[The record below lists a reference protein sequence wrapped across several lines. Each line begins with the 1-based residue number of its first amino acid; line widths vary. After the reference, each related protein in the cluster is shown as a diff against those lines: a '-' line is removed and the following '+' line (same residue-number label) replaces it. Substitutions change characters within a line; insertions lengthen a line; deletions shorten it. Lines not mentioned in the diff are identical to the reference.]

1 MKTTQKQLQQ
11 SEQQQEESRSLYSLT
26 GDYAVLQAK
35 LLDFAANDDLLEDEE
50 RDEVFAALDAIDERV
65 EAKVSNIVKLMKFLE
80 QRAACVDGEQQ
91 WVAEEAERL
100 KNRVKRFGRK
110 VEGLRDYLVLNF
122 DRLGIKKLETD
133 IATVSVGEPAERVEV
148 DETRVF
154 EWPDEIFRAC
164 CEEVVKVNRS
174 SLKQMYGDKMAGLPG
189 VVVVPGKRRVS
200 IR

>member
-11 SEQQQEESRSLYSLT
+11 NDQQQEEGKSLYSLT
-26 GDYAVLQAK
+26 GEYALLQAR
-35 LLDFAANDDLLEDEE
+35 LLDFAASDDLLEDEE

-80 QRAACVDGEQQ
+80 QRAACVDGERE

-100 KNRVKRFGRK
+100 KNRVRRFERK

-148 DETRVF
+148 DEARVF

-174 SLKQMYGDKMAGLPG
+174 SLKQMFGDKMASLPG

-200 IR
+200 IK